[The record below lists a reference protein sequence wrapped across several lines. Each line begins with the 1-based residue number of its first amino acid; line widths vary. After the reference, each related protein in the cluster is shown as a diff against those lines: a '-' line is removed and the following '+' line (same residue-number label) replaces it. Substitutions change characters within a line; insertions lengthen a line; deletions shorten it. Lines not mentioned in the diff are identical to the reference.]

1 MFFSVGES
9 GLVTLAGK
17 DEHVPMRSQAHVVWQ
32 LGFDGG
38 LLKDSLF

>member
-1 MFFSVGES
+1 MFFSGGES

-17 DEHVPMRSQAHVVWQ
+17 DEHVPMRSQGHVVLQ

>member
-17 DEHVPMRSQAHVVWQ
+17 DEQVPMRSQDHVV
-32 LGFDGG
+32 LAVGF
-38 LLKDSLF
+38 